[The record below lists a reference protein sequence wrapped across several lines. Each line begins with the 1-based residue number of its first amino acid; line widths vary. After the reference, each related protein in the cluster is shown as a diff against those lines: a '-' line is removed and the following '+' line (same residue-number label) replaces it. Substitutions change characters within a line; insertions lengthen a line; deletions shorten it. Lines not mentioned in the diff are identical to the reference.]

1 MEVKILSAKFD
12 IEDAH
17 LLEVA
22 KKHGAYKNLE
32 KLFSMEPADVT
43 EVVKNSGLRGRGG
56 AGFPAGIKWS
66 FLPKDTGKPV
76 YLAVN
81 SDESEPATFKDRYIL
96 VRDPHMLI
104 DGTPRDSYCFHLL
117 SLSSLI
123 PSSVTFDPHLRLQ
136 GYVASYRCFLH

>member
-17 LLEVA
+17 KIEVA
-22 KKHGAYKNLE
+22 KKHGAYSNLE
-32 KLFSMEPADVT
+32 KLFAMQPAEVT
-43 EVVKNSGLRGRGG
+43 ELVKSSGLRGRGG
-56 AGFPAGIKWS
+56 AGFPAGVKWS

-96 VRDPHMLI
+96 VRDPHMMIEGIIENTADRLI
-104 DGTPRDSYCFHLL
+104 GAIENLKQKGIDIR
-117 SLSSLI
+117 
-123 PSSVTFDPHLRLQ
+123 VDPIETLV
-136 GYVASYRCFLH
+136 G